1 VPRLSHPNRKANKR
15 GDCAQKEIAVPL
27 VPGLNHAVSLVG
39 GGAKGTTTVLHHRR
53 CRLAEPF
60 AGAGERSKELHHL
73 ASMRAR
79 PSAPLGLLTR
89 VGGHEPGDLPA
100 EIHLST

>member
-27 VPGLNHAVSLVG
+27 VPGLLDLVASVAYAV
-39 GGAKGTTTVLHHRR
+39 TM
-53 CRLAEPF
+53 PF
-60 AGAGERSKELHHL
+60 APLTTAYVIST
-73 ASMRAR
+73 
-79 PSAPLGLLTR
+79 SAPAGSSA
-89 VGGHEPGDLPA
+89 GGHEPGELPA